1 MFDAVDGTAAFLDE
15 ADDDDAVFRLGLVI
29 VLDLTTLFH
38 ASLYRSSVTRWGS
51 YYVTVYLRGQTIACS
66 GRPYF
71 GRSQAPRVE
80 TL

>member
-1 MFDAVDGTAAFLDE
+1 MFDAVDGTAALLDE
-15 ADDDDAVFRLGLVI
+15 ADDAVFRLGLVI

-38 ASLYRSSVTRWGS
+38 ASLYRSSVTRWG
-51 YYVTVYLRGQTIACS
+51 VTMLQSTYADRPSRAAG